1 MFWEQPFSAARRA
14 AALGHWWVGRADGG
28 NTGEVPRSLF
38 WTISR
43 RRKTYGSQGHG
54 SAASLSL
61 TRIQL
66 VECALQ
72 FFNLLSSLAE
82 LAFRCQALVVGK
94 VFGCF
99 GNERVEIRCGLG
111 RCGGGRCLAAVP
123 PALRRQSATRP
134 LRQKGPPSPIRRQRF
149 QHKMSITFLHSYSN
163 ALRSAAPVWSMRIL
177 PASSTPAK
185 EARP

>member
-72 FFNLLSSLAE
+72 FFKLLSSLAE

-111 RCGGGRCLAAVP
+111 RCGGGQCA
-123 PALRRQSATRP
+123 S
-134 LRQKGPPSPIRRQRF
+134 QRF
-149 QHKMSITFLHSYSN
+149 RRHCGGSQRRG
-163 ALRSAAPVWSMRIL
+163 RSAKKGRHRRFEGNDSGTKCQIRFCIL
-177 PASSTPAK
+177 IRMPCEVRHLSG
-185 EARP
+185 R